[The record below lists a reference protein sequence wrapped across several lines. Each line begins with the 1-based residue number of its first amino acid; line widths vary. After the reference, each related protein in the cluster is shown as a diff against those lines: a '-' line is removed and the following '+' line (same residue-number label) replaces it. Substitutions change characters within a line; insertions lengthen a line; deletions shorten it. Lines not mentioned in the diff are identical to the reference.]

1 MAEWRWGRD
10 WGHRWRRGGWG
21 QEGPCCA
28 PRGAA
33 ALGPWRGRGQG
44 GCTRVQGC
52 SWGPAAAGGDPR
64 GGWEGGAAA
73 VQGDSMDL
81 GASWLE
87 TLTPA
92 PPPLH
97 GPHQPP
103 HSLPPA
109 PFTPL
114 RPPPPPLPC
123 CPCKHLPPTH
133 SPGISIPCGSGW
145 PGARPVPAPAAT
157 RLALLMQGGQLHP
170 RPRGSAASPPW
181 PGSLGHRAGAM
192 LGAPW
197 IPTHGPRLRP
207 GPQPPREA
215 VRMCGESVWAWAGAC
230 AGGAKPAGCGV
241 RQSLWPSVGLEG
253 GAEAGDTVTAPLLQ
267 VNVLCGAGVLQ
278 VLLVIFLKRSS
289 ARKGT
294 MGWLR
299 AGPGPGPRHRKP
311 LHTQPRHSQTP
322 CTQTPSTAT
331 PCIPST
337 GTASP
342 PSPSY
347 PTHSA
352 TCRMDSW
359 ETKTWQAKRL
369 STGCLVMNPK

>member
-1 MAEWRWGRD
+1 MLRSPGSCSAGAVEGTGPRWLHSGAGLFLGACSCRGRPP
-10 WGHRWRRGGWG
+10 GGLGGW
-21 QEGPCCA
+21 CC
-28 PRGAA
+28 R
-33 ALGPWRGRGQG
+33 R
-44 GCTRVQGC
+44 
-52 SWGPAAAGGDPR
+52 AGGQHGF
-64 GGWEGGAAA
+64 GGFMA
-73 VQGDSMDL
+73 GDAHPSTPTSPWPPS
-81 GASWLE
+81 APPQPPSSPIHPLE
-87 TLTPA
+87 T
-92 PPPLH
+92 
-97 GPHQPP
+97 
-103 HSLPPA
+103 
-109 PFTPL
+109 
-114 RPPPPPLPC
+114 PPPPPLPC